1 MTTDDIKRRES
12 SWDLYAR
19 IPIGII
25 SSVTQYVVVG
35 LMRSPVV
42 KESIRMKHK
51 MIFRGGFITL
61 FVGLLLGACMPPAV
75 SAEMGN
81 PELSVTPTAT
91 LAVELLVT
99 PQSAEGARREA
110 PIPAAPRPLVFP
122 TTVPEP
128 EVTWRPPPYPVPWA
142 VQPQDHFFF
151 GRPIPS
157 GEVNWPNA
165 QYRYGST
172 LFGAESMHTGVDM
185 GAARGTHVLAA
196 GPGEVVWAGYGLY
209 RGLEDPTDPYGL
221 AIAVRHDFGYE
232 GQQLY
237 TVYAHLG
244 SISVWSGER
253 VRTGDLLGTVGET
266 GHASGPHLHFEVR
279 LGENRYFS
287 TRNPELWMVPPEG
300 WGVLAGRIE
309 NSFGRDL
316 REQLV
321 QIRSLETDQRW
332 DVWTYA
338 EGTVHPDDY
347 YNENFVISDLP
358 AGPYEVRIDFVGRP
372 FTAQFLLLPG
382 RVNFLTFHGRTG
394 FVIEPTPTPVDLTHP
409 PSP

>member
-1 MTTDDIKRRES
+1 MMDMCSYMMGLISGTVVRINNLMIHRKICHGVVIN
-12 SWDLYAR
+12 LY
-19 IPIGII
+19 I
-25 SSVTQYVVVG
+25 
-35 LMRSPVV
+35 
-42 KESIRMKHK
+42 
-51 MIFRGGFITL
+51 
-61 FVGLLLGACMPPAV
+61 GLLLGACMSSAV
-75 SAEMGN
+75 APDVEK
-81 PELSVTPTAT
+81 PETRAVQTAT
-91 LAVELLVT
+91 LAVNLQVT

-110 PIPAAPRPLVFP
+110 AMPAAPRPLVFP

-128 EVTWRPPPYPVPWA
+128 EITWRPPPYPVPWA
-142 VQPQDHFFF
+142 IQTDDHFFF

-165 QYRYGST
+165 KYRYGST

-185 GAARGTHVLAA
+185 SAERGTHVLAA

-221 AIAVRHDFGYE
+221 AIAIRHGFGYK
-232 GQQLY
+232 GQPLY

-244 SISVWSGER
+244 SISVWSGQR
-253 VRTGDLLGTVGET
+253 VKMGDLLGTVGET
-266 GHASGPHLHFEVR
+266 GHATGPHLHFEVR

-287 TRNPELWMVPPEG
+287 TRNPELWMVPPDG
-300 WGVLAGRIE
+300 WGVLAGRVE
-309 NSFGRDL
+309 NSFGGDL

-321 QIRSLETDQRW
+321 QIRSLETNQRW

-338 EGTVHPDDY
+338 EGTIHPDDY

-358 AGPYEVRIDFVGRP
+358 AGPYEVRVDFVGRP

-382 RVNFLTFHGRTG
+382 RVNFLTFQGRGG

>member
-1 MTTDDIKRRES
+1 MKVRSICRS
-12 SWDLYAR
+12 A
-19 IPIGII
+19 I
-25 SSVTQYVVVG
+25 VG
-35 LMRSPVV
+35 LV
-42 KESIRMKHK
+42 
-51 MIFRGGFITL
+51 F
-61 FVGLLLGACMPPAV
+61 GLMLGACMSPGVSPEVEKPATNT
-75 SAEMGN
+75 A
-81 PELSVTPTAT
+81 PTAT
-91 LAVELLVT
+91 LTVEPLET

-110 PIPAAPRPLVFP
+110 AIPAAPRPLIFP
-122 TTVPEP
+122 TTAPEP
-128 EVTWRPPPYPVPWA
+128 DVTWRPPPYPVPWA
-142 VQPQDHFFF
+142 IQAEDHFFF

-165 QYRYGST
+165 KYRYGST
-172 LFGAESMHTGVDM
+172 LFGAENMHTGVDM
-185 GAARGTHVLAA
+185 GAERGTQVLAA

-209 RGLEDPTDPYGL
+209 RGIEDPTDPYGL
-221 AIAVRHDFGYE
+221 AIAVRHDFGYK
-232 GQQLY
+232 GQTLY

-244 SISVWSGER
+244 SISVWSGQR
-253 VRTGDLLGTVGET
+253 VMMGDLLGTVGET
-266 GHASGPHLHFEVR
+266 GHATGPHLHFEVR

-287 TRNPELWMVPPEG
+287 TRNPELWMVPPDG
-300 WGVLAGRIE
+300 WGALAGRVE
-309 NSFGRDL
+309 NSFGGDL
-316 REQLV
+316 REQLI
-321 QIRSLETDQRW
+321 QIRSLETGQRW

-382 RVNFLTFHGRTG
+382 RVNFLTFHGRDG